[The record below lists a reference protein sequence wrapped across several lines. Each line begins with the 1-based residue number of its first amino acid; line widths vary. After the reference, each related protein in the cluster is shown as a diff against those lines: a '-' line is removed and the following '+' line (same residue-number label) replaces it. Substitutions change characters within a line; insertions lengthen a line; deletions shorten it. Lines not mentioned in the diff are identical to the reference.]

1 MMTNGCIKAF
11 ARTKAEREKIG
22 DPRLSIEERYPSHQ
36 AYIDIVK
43 SAVENLVKEGFLL
56 PEDGACYIDAARKKN
71 PLDPSVVIEPL
82 VTAGRE
88 D

>member
-1 MMTNGCIKAF
+1 
-11 ARTKAEREKIG
+11 
-22 DPRLSIEERYPSHQ
+22 
-36 AYIDIVK
+36 
-43 SAVENLVKEGFLL
+43 LVKEGFLL
-56 PEDGACYIDAARKKN
+56 HEDGECYIEAAKKKN